1 MGCGVV
7 GVLWWVSVVREW
19 VAGFNTVFVWVG
31 VDVTWWVEWVW
42 AWLIFFFFVVGCGC
56 GGSGCGWFLKFAVVV
71 IVVYCNRY
79 IILL

>member
-19 VAGFNTVFVWVG
+19 VVGFNTVFVWVG

-56 GGSGCGWFLKFAVVV
+56 GWFLKFAVVV
-71 IVVYCNRY
+71 IVVYCNGY

>member
-31 VDVTWWVEWVW
+31 VGVTWWVEWVW
-42 AWLIFFFFVVGCGC
+42 AWLIFFF
-56 GGSGCGWFLKFAVVV
+56 SLLWAVVV
-71 IVVYCNRY
+71 VVVVVVGS
-79 IILL
+79 

>member
-31 VDVTWWVEWVW
+31 VGVTWCVEWVW
-42 AWLIFFFFVVGCGC
+42 AWLIFFFPCCGLWLWWWWLWLVPEVC
-56 GGSGCGWFLKFAVVV
+56 SGCD
-71 IVVYCNRY
+71 CC
-79 IILL
+79 LL